1 MLDLSGVTESSVTS
15 VSSASNVSNADY
27 CEMSAGHTMCL
38 YPGPSPS
45 CSSQTIF
52 RELSTEAKEAI
63 LERHNQYRR
72 RVARG
77 EETGGINPPQPAA
90 SNMKKLVNKFT

>member
-1 MLDLSGVTESSVTS
+1 MTESSVTS
-15 VSSASNVSNADY
+15 ASNADY

-52 RELSTEAKEAI
+52 RELSSEAKEAI